1 MRETNTTLSPGAAAL
16 ARSRKKKTRQEMLE
30 YVFRVL
36 LGICFISPLAIG
48 ILFSFV
54 PNEYLN
60 SLPSFET
67 IMQHFTLENY
77 QHLFSTIPVLRYV
90 SNSLTLCLIIIS
102 MQIIVSCLAAYAFS
116 NFHFPGKDFFFNLI
130 LIAMMIPGQVTTITN
145 YLTVNKWGLI
155 NTYLGLCL
163 PYFVGGTAIFMMRQF
178 FLTLP
183 KELKEASLLDGCGD
197 MRFLFKIA
205 LPLAV
210 PTIASLGI
218 YIFIDIYNLYFWP
231 MLVAQDAS
239 MFTVQI
245 GMSMLVSSG
254 SVEYG
259 RVLAGAVIS
268 IIIPMIAF
276 IIGESYLIK
285 GMTAGAVKG

>member
-1 MRETNTTLSPGAAAL
+1 MREKNTVLSPGAAAL
-16 ARSRKKKTRQEMLE
+16 ARSRKKKTRQEILE

-60 SLPSFET
+60 SLPSLET

-116 NFHFPGKDFFFNLI
+116 NFKFPGKDFFFNLI

-145 YLTVNKWGLI
+145 YLTVNKWGLV
-155 NTYLGLCL
+155 NTYLGLCI

>member
-1 MRETNTTLSPGAAAL
+1 MSEHQYSPEVAQQLARARRKRHWQKGAA
-16 ARSRKKKTRQEMLE
+16 
-30 YVFRVL
+30 YGFRVL
-36 LGICFISPLAIG
+36 LGICFIAPLLIG

-54 PNEYLN
+54 PNEFLN
-60 SLPSFET
+60 SLPSMDVIF
-67 IMQHFTLENY
+67 QHFTLENY
-77 QHLFSTIPVLRYV
+77 QHLFSSIPILRYV
-90 SNSLTLCLIIIS
+90 TNSLTLCLVIITV
-102 MQIIVSCLAAYAFS
+102 QLIVSCLAAYAFS
-116 NFHFPGKDFFFNLI
+116 SFNFPGKDFLFNLI

-145 YLTVNKWGLI
+145 YLTVNDLNLI

-183 KELKEASLLDGCGD
+183 KELKEASLLDGCSD
-197 MRFLFKIA
+197 MRFLFKVA

-210 PTIASLGI
+210 PTIASLAI
-218 YIFIDIYNLYFWP
+218 YIFIDIYNMYFWP
-231 MLVAQDAS
+231 MLVAQDEN

-254 SVEYG
+254 ATEYG

-268 IIIPMIAF
+268 ILIPLVAF
-276 IIGESYLIK
+276 IVGQSYLIK

>member
-1 MRETNTTLSPGAAAL
+1 MSQAVTVDVARTLQQGH
-16 ARSRKKKTRQEMLE
+16 RRKMLKRDAG
-30 YVFRVL
+30 YGLRVL
-36 LGICFISPLAIG
+36 LGVCFVMPLLIG
-48 ILFSFV
+48 VVFSFV

-60 SLPSFET
+60 SLPSLDVIF
-67 IMQHFTLENY
+67 QHFTLENY
-77 QHLFSTIPVLRYV
+77 QHLFASIPILRYV
-90 SNSLTLCLIIIS
+90 TNSLTLCLIIITV
-102 MQIIVSCLAAYAFS
+102 QLIVSCLAAYAFS
-116 NFHFPGKDFFFNLI
+116 CFKFPGKDLLFNLI
-130 LIAMMIPGQVTTITN
+130 LVAMMIPGQVTTITN
-145 YLTVNKWGLI
+145 YLTVKNAGLI

-197 MRFLFKIA
+197 MGFLFRVA

-210 PTIASLGI
+210 PTMASLAI
-218 YIFIDIYNLYFWP
+218 YIFIDIYNMYFWP
-231 MLVAQDAS
+231 MLVAQDQK

-245 GMSMLVSSG
+245 GMSMLISSG
-254 SVEYG
+254 ATEYG

-268 IIIPMIAF
+268 ILIPLIAF
-276 IIGESYLIK
+276 IVGQSYLIK

>member
-1 MRETNTTLSPGAAAL
+1 MREKNTVLSPGAAAL
-16 ARSRKKKTRQEMLE
+16 ARSRKKKTRQEILE

-60 SLPSFET
+60 SLPSLET

-116 NFHFPGKDFFFNLI
+116 NFKFPGKDFFFNLI

-145 YLTVNKWGLI
+145 YLTVNKWGLV

>member
-1 MRETNTTLSPGAAAL
+1 MREKNTVLSPGAAAL
-16 ARSRKKKTRQEMLE
+16 ARSRKKKTRQEILE

-116 NFHFPGKDFFFNLI
+116 NFKFPGKDFFFNLI
-130 LIAMMIPGQVTTITN
+130 LVAMMIPGQVTTITN
-145 YLTVNKWGLI
+145 YLTVNKWGLV
-155 NTYLGLCL
+155 NTYLGLCI

>member
-1 MRETNTTLSPGAAAL
+1 MRKNVNTDAV
-16 ARSRKKKTRQEMLE
+16 ARSLALSGRKKKNKERLG
-30 YVFRVL
+30 YALRVL
-36 LGICFISPLAIG
+36 MGICFISPLAIG

-60 SLPSFET
+60 SLPSFDT
-67 IMQHFTLENY
+67 ILQNFTLENY
-77 QHLFSTIPVLRYV
+77 QHLFSSIPVLRYV
-90 SNSLTLCLIIIS
+90 GNSLTLCLIIIS
-102 MQIIVSCLAAYAFS
+102 VQIIVSCLAAYAFS
-116 NFHFPGKDFFFNLI
+116 CFDFPGKDFFFNLI

-145 YLTVNKWGLI
+145 YLTVQGMGLI
-155 NTYLGLCL
+155 NTYIGLCL

-183 KELKEASLLDGCGD
+183 RELKEASLLDGCSD

-205 LPLAV
+205 IPLAV
-210 PTIASLGI
+210 PTIASLAI

-231 MLVAQDAS
+231 MLVAQDPN

-254 SVEYG
+254 AVEYG

-268 IIIPMIAF
+268 ILIPLIAF

>member
-1 MRETNTTLSPGAAAL
+1 MSMKELTGAQML
-16 ARSRKKKTRQEMLE
+16 ERSRRRKTARDIFD
-30 YVFRVL
+30 YVLRVL
-36 LGICFISPLAIG
+36 MGICFISPLAIG

-60 SLPSFET
+60 SLPSFDT
-67 IMQHFTLENY
+67 ILQHFTLENY

-116 NFHFPGKDFFFNLI
+116 TFKFPGKDFFFNLV
-130 LIAMMIPGQVTTITN
+130 LVAMMIPGQVTTITN
-145 YLTVNKWGLI
+145 YLTVSSMGLV
-155 NTYLGLCL
+155 NTYLGLCI

-205 LPLAV
+205 IPLAV
-210 PTIASLGI
+210 PTIASLAI

-231 MLVAQDAS
+231 MLVAQDQD

-245 GMSMLVSSG
+245 GMAMLVSSG

-268 IIIPMIAF
+268 IIIPLVAF
-276 IIGESYLIK
+276 VIGESYLIK